1 MGKRKSKK
9 NAFSNGLVPVARL
22 ENLTTTEPTPE
33 FQAKHALEKVKT
45 DLGCYAVRVRD
56 KRPIDKYFRLYQI
69 DCENGIG
76 EHYRRGISDEQFR
89 AADRLMC
96 NYERTFHS
104 LSHTLDGVRVQ
115 SSINVAMYP
124 AESIM
129 HAIHQHTLVMQL
141 LSRGSQEIVEA
152 ICCAEKNLI
161 DYEEGKGWRKGY
173 GMIRLREALDELV
186 AAFQSLGGRGNL

>member
-9 NAFSNGLVPVARL
+9 NVFRNGLVPVATL
-22 ENLTTTEPTPE
+22 ENLATTEPTPE
-33 FQAKHALEKVKT
+33 FQAKHVLEKVKT
-45 DLGCYAVRVRD
+45 DLGCAIRVRD

-76 EHYRRGISDEQFR
+76 EHYRRGINDEQFR

-104 LSHTLDGVRVQ
+104 LSHALNDVRVQ
-115 SSINVAMYP
+115 SSVNVAMYP

-129 HAIHQHTLVMQL
+129 HAIHQHTRVMQR

-186 AAFQSLGGRGNL
+186 AAFQSLGGRRNL

>member
-9 NAFSNGLVPVARL
+9 NVFKNGLVPVATPA
-22 ENLTTTEPTPE
+22 NLATTEPTQE
-33 FQAKHALEKVKT
+33 FQAKHVLEKVKT
-45 DLGCYAVRVRD
+45 DLGCYALRVRD

-76 EHYRRGISDEQFR
+76 EHYRRGINDEQFR

-104 LSHTLDGVRVQ
+104 LSHALNDVRVQ
-115 SSINVAMYP
+115 SSVNVAMYP

-129 HAIHQHTLVMQL
+129 HAIHQHTRVMQR
-141 LSRGSQEIVEA
+141 LSRGSQEIVESV
-152 ICCAEKNLI
+152 CCKEANLI
-161 DYEEGKGWRKGY
+161 DYEYMKGWRKGY

-186 AAFQSLGGRGNL
+186 AAFQSLGGRRNP

>member
-9 NAFSNGLVPVARL
+9 NAFRNGLVPVATL
-22 ENLTTTEPTPE
+22 ENLVTTEPTPE
-33 FQAKHALEKVKT
+33 FRAKHTLEKVKT
-45 DLGCYAVRVRD
+45 DLGCYAMRVRD

-76 EHYRRGISDEQFR
+76 ENYRRGISDEQFR

-104 LSHTLDGVRVQ
+104 LSHALEVVRVQ
-115 SSINVAMYP
+115 SSVNVAMYP

-129 HAIHQHTLVMQL
+129 NAIHQHTKVMQL

-161 DYEEGKGWRKGY
+161 DYEEAKGWRKGY

-186 AAFQSLGGRGNL
+186 AAFQSLGGRKS